1 MEYKD
6 QLNPSWTTDVRT
18 TWTTDVRTI
27 WVWEILYRCQQPV
40 T

>member
-27 WVWEILYRCQQPV
+27 WV
-40 T
+40 